1 MSNETNAASVDD
13 LIHPALIGP
22 FMQKAVSERA
32 NCFGYARQINM
43 IGLASPAM
51 DIPIATSWWGTPTDR
66 GASVDTELNSPGEG
80 VAVGNTKFSTS
91 KVTLTPSEFKV
102 QLTVTDIAAEDSIS
116 AIDLYSWIS
125 GDMLHAMSLA
135 WESDYVTQYS
145 SLSTSVGTTNT
156 AITLAVMTSA
166 LVSLRNNGVMA
177 DATAYVMDNYIT
189 SSVESL
195 FTATNAAAA
204 IYAMAADRVHAWNPT
219 PDHGM
224 TNRTVAGFR
233 GSPVVTTG
241 MCPTVNSTDVASAL
255 ICPSTAFNDNQSSTT
270 HFMGIKRL
278 PRLRSDNA
286 SATAIGSGTTILV
299 MDSRIGFSE
308 AQDKAGIQ
316 ILAKNSA

>member
-22 FMQKAVSERA
+22 FMQKAVSEQA
-32 NCFGYARQINM
+32 NCYGFARQINM
-43 IGLASPAM
+43 IGLASPSQ
-51 DIPIATSWWGTPTDR
+51 DIPLATAWWGTPNDR
-66 GASVDTELNSPGEG
+66 GASVDTELNASEG

-91 KVTLTPSEFKV
+91 KVTLTPSEFRV
-102 QLTVTDIAAEDSIS
+102 QLTVTDIAGEDSIS
-116 AIDLYSWIS
+116 AVDLYAWIG

-135 WESDYVTQYS
+135 WESDYVTQAS

-156 AITLAVMTSA
+156 AVTLAVMTSA

-177 DATAYVMDNYIT
+177 DQTAYVMDNFIT

-204 IYAMAADRVHAWNPT
+204 VYAFAADRIHAWNPSG
-219 PDHGM
+219 DHGL
-224 TNRTVAGFR
+224 TNRTVASFR

-241 MCPTVNSTDVASAL
+241 MCPTLNSTDVASML
-255 ICPSTAFNDNQSSTT
+255 VCPSTAFNDAQSSTT

-278 PRLRSDNA
+278 PRLRSDSA

-299 MDSRIGFSE
+299 MDSRVGFSE
-308 AQDKAGIQ
+308 GQDKAGVQ
-316 ILAKNSA
+316 ILAKNS